1 MLQESVYSKLALNEA
16 AVNAIKENVKK
27 NKPDEGLVQLLTITE
42 KQYTKMDIIVGDVKK
57 EILDSTDRLVI
68 IWNSLI
74 QIYLDI
80 FWTILTLVLN
90 GSLSLKICKGINL
103 SNK

>member
-1 MLQESVYSKLALNEA
+1 MRVILFFDLPVTTPEGRQNYNKFRKFLIRNGFLMLQESVYSKLALNEA

-68 IWNSLI
+68 I
-74 QIYLDI
+74 
-80 FWTILTLVLN
+80 
-90 GSLSLKICKGINL
+90 
-103 SNK
+103 

>member
-1 MLQESVYSKLALNEA
+1 MRVILFFDLPVTTPEGRQNYNKFIKFLIRNGFLMLQESVYSKLALNEA

-68 IWNSLI
+68 I
-74 QIYLDI
+74 
-80 FWTILTLVLN
+80 
-90 GSLSLKICKGINL
+90 
-103 SNK
+103 

>member
-16 AVNAIKENVKK
+16 AANAIKENVKK

-68 IWNSLI
+68 I
-74 QIYLDI
+74 
-80 FWTILTLVLN
+80 
-90 GSLSLKICKGINL
+90 
-103 SNK
+103 

>member
-68 IWNSLI
+68 I
-74 QIYLDI
+74 
-80 FWTILTLVLN
+80 
-90 GSLSLKICKGINL
+90 
-103 SNK
+103 

>member
-1 MLQESVYSKLALNEA
+1 MRVILFFDLPATTPEGRQNYNKFRKFLIRNGFLMLQESVYSKLALNEA

-68 IWNSLI
+68 I
-74 QIYLDI
+74 
-80 FWTILTLVLN
+80 
-90 GSLSLKICKGINL
+90 
-103 SNK
+103 

>member
-16 AVNAIKENVKK
+16 AVNVIKENVKK

-42 KQYTKMDIIVGDVKK
+42 RQYTKMDIIVGDVKK

-68 IWNSLI
+68 I
-74 QIYLDI
+74 
-80 FWTILTLVLN
+80 
-90 GSLSLKICKGINL
+90 
-103 SNK
+103 

>member
-1 MLQESVYSKLALNEA
+1 MPFPPLRGKTELYSKLALNEA

-42 KQYTKMDIIVGDVKK
+42 KQYTKMDIIVGNVKK

-68 IWNSLI
+68 I
-74 QIYLDI
+74 
-80 FWTILTLVLN
+80 
-90 GSLSLKICKGINL
+90 
-103 SNK
+103 

>member
-1 MLQESVYSKLALNEA
+1 MRVILFFDLPVTTPEGRQNYNKFRKFLIRNGFLMLQESVYSKLALNEA

-42 KQYTKMDIIVGDVKK
+42 KQYTKMDIIVGNVKK

-68 IWNSLI
+68 I
-74 QIYLDI
+74 
-80 FWTILTLVLN
+80 
-90 GSLSLKICKGINL
+90 
-103 SNK
+103 

>member
-1 MLQESVYSKLALNEA
+1 MRVILFFDLPVTTPEGRQNYNKFRKFLIRNGFIMLQESVYSKLALNEA

-68 IWNSLI
+68 I
-74 QIYLDI
+74 
-80 FWTILTLVLN
+80 
-90 GSLSLKICKGINL
+90 
-103 SNK
+103 